1 MNLDQAIFT
10 SARSSNFEGYHL
22 VAASEGVSDADRRAL
37 AVWGPSHGALRSE
50 ANESGSVNF
59 FRLPGGDYCVSK
71 TWHAGAEYSH
81 RNGARVY
88 THCLIA
94 SAEIMAR
101 FSNNPFLVLRAA
113 VAGGHMR
120 ALEQP
125 SGCLETLCLPGRSPV
140 VDAALLSELIVTP
153 GAERVA
159 SLVQAV
165 YEHPQVAVVADAN
178 APQLIAGIISCLP
191 PAERLHFSFSTGL
204 EFSAQRPFRVFSVAR
219 GGAAQRE
226 LSRQCDATLWD
237 VQQPHGSLYG
247 WAKEVASFLRE
258 NAISEL
264 SECLASRDAMSGER
278 VCQLNIG
285 NCRSASEPG
294 IHVGEDRAGLLMED
308 AAD

>member
-22 VAASEGVSDADRRAL
+22 VAASEGVGDADRRAL

-94 SAEIMAR
+94 SAETMAR
-101 FSNNPFLVLRAA
+101 FSNNPFFVLRAA
-113 VAGGHMR
+113 IAGGHMR

-125 SGCLETLCLPGRSPV
+125 PDRLETLCLPGRSPV
-140 VDAALLSELIVTP
+140 VDSALLSELIITP
-153 GAERVA
+153 GAERIA
-159 SLVQAV
+159 SLMHAAC
-165 YEHPQVAVVADAN
+165 EPPQVAVVTDAN
-178 APQLIAGIISCLP
+178 APQLIAGVISCLP
-191 PAERLHFSFSTGL
+191 LAERLDFSFTTGL
-204 EFSAQRPFRVFSVAR
+204 EFSSQRPFRVFSFAR
-219 GGAAQRE
+219 SGAAQRE

-237 VQQPHGSLYG
+237 VQQPHGSLHG
-247 WAKEVASFLRE
+247 WAKEIASLLRE
-258 NAISEL
+258 NAIGEL
-264 SECLASRDAMSGER
+264 AQLLASQDVVSSGEP
-278 VCQLNIG
+278 
-285 NCRSASEPG
+285 A
-294 IHVGEDRAGLLMED
+294 
-308 AAD
+308 